1 MKQILQGLA
10 LFGAVSSPGTNDDGI
25 YQFTMNDIDGN
36 PVSLQDF
43 RGKVILLVNVA
54 SKCGYTYQYE
64 GLESIYKKYQDRGF
78 VVLGFPANDFKQ
90 QEPGTD
96 AEIKEFCRL
105 NYGVTFPMFSKITVI
120 GDNIHPLYTYLT
132 SEKTNPE
139 FSGEITWN
147 FNKFLIGR
155 DGKILAR
162 FDRKDKPEDPKVIEA
177 IEAAIDEK

>member
-1 MKQILQGLA
+1 MFNGLA
-10 LFGAVSSPGTNDDGI
+10 LFGAVSSPDADGGGI
-25 YQFTMNDIDGN
+25 YEFTMKDIDGN
-36 PVSLQDF
+36 QVSLQEF
-43 RGKVILLVNVA
+43 KGKVMLVVNVA

-64 GLESIYKKYQDRGF
+64 GLESIYKQYRDRGF
-78 VVLGFPANDFKQ
+78 VVLGFPANDFKL

-120 GDNIHPLYTYLT
+120 GDGIDPLYEYLT
-132 SEKTNPE
+132 SKKTNPE

-147 FNKFLIGR
+147 FNKFLIGA

-162 FDRKDKPEDPKVIEA
+162 FDRKDEPTDAKVIDA
-177 IEAAIDEK
+177 IEAALGAK